1 MNSSSSLV
9 FIVDDVAE
17 NIQIA
22 ISHLQELGCN
32 FAYALSGEQALA
44 RIPIAKPQLILMDVM
59 MPGMDGFQT
68 VVQLKKD
75 RHAGGIPVIFLT
87 ARTSS

>member
-32 FAYALSGEQALA
+32 FAYALSGEQA
-44 RIPIAKPQLILMDVM
+44 VV
-59 MPGMDGFQT
+59 GGEV
-68 VVQLKKD
+68 VVQSLLESQGEISV
-75 RHAGGIPVIFLT
+75 RELETNTRRAVISLMTVT
-87 ARTSS
+87 A

>member
-1 MNSSSSLV
+1 MNSFSLLV

-44 RIPIAKPQLILMDVM
+44 CIPIAKPQL
-59 MPGMDGFQT
+59 
-68 VVQLKKD
+68 KS
-75 RHAGGIPVIFLT
+75 RAGSIPAL
-87 ARTSS
+87 RTKNVRSIMNM